1 MIAAGEVAPVCDSSH
16 STSAH
21 AEQCLNPPGHVRA
34 RHFFIPSWRTKS
46 EYDRISGVPLRT
58 CIVSYSEND
67 CQRSVEVVAETLHEA
82 VALGLKAMAVPSET
96 LHLLSF
102 NVLVKSPQVYHSISG
117 ASLSAWLAQPGKNP
131 KEQALKSRLKELL
144 RGPE

>member
-1 MIAAGEVAPVCDSSH
+1 MSD
-16 STSAH
+16 
-21 AEQCLNPPGHVRA
+21 
-34 RHFFIPSWRTKS
+34 
-46 EYDRISGVPLRT
+46 VPLRT

-67 CQRSVEVVAETLHEA
+67 CERSVEVVAETLHEA
-82 VALGLKAMAVPSET
+82 VALGLKAMDVPSET

-131 KEQALKSRLKELL
+131 KEQALKGRLKELL
-144 RGPE
+144 RSPK